1 MHLRKKPE
9 IEPLDAA
16 TWARIERDLFEE
28 LELRR
33 THGFAPDSLRS
44 SRATRWRSA
53 VGFAIAAAAVVVGLA
68 WEGGRWQARS
78 PIASAVAPRSPSR
91 IVTYG
96 DGSHFEVSGAAL
108 DVSPE
113 ATVLVSGDDEH
124 GLLVV
129 LERGSVTCEV
139 APRNGRP
146 PFVVQA
152 GEANVRVIGTHFT
165 VRRTGDSGGVQVD
178 RGVVEVTARG
188 EVTLVR
194 AGASWPPPPSPVL
207 TEPNLGGHGADDV
220 AERDPPS
227 GARPAVTPKSPSPQE
242 LYETATAFEGRRPDR
257 SIAIYKEIAKG
268 SGPWAANALFAQG
281 RLEADRGHRAEARL
295 LLSEYLKRFSRGANA
310 EDARQ
315 LLERL

>member
-1 MHLRKKPE
+1 MSLRKKPE

-16 TWARIERDLFEE
+16 TWARIEGNLFDE
-28 LELRR
+28 LEQRKTEGGALNE
-33 THGFAPDSLRS
+33 PRS
-44 SRATRWRSA
+44 SQWRRAVAFA
-53 VGFAIAAAAVVVGLA
+53 VAVAAAVAIGFA
-68 WEGGRWQARS
+68 AQGRSQPRA
-78 PIASAVAPRSPSR
+78 PISSAVTLGIPSR

-113 ATVLVSGDDEH
+113 ATLLVSGDDEH

-129 LERGSVTCEV
+129 LDRGSVTCEV
-139 APRNGRP
+139 APRAGRP

-152 GEANVRVIGTHFT
+152 GDVNVRVIGTHFT

-178 RGVVEVTARG
+178 RGVVEVRARG

-194 AGASWPPPPSPVL
+194 AGASWPPQSSPVL
-207 TEPNLGGHGADDV
+207 TESNPVGRAADDV
-220 AERDPPS
+220 PDRDPAPGPRSSVTSKPPS
-227 GARPAVTPKSPSPQE
+227 LQE

-268 SGPWAANALFAQG
+268 NGPWAANALFAQG
-281 RLEADRGHRAEARL
+281 RLEADRGHRAEARIL
-295 LLSEYLKRFSRGANA
+295 LLEYLKRFSRGANA

>member
-9 IEPLDAA
+9 IELLDAA
-16 TWARIERDLFEE
+16 TWARIEGNLFDE

-33 THGFAPDSLRS
+33 TQDFAPHGLRA

-53 VGFAIAAAAVVVGLA
+53 VALAVAAAAVVVGLA

-78 PIASAVAPRSPSR
+78 PIASAVTPGSPSR

-113 ATVLVSGDDEH
+113 ATLLVSGDDEH

-129 LERGSVTCEV
+129 LDRGSVTCEV
-139 APRNGRP
+139 PPRNGRP

-152 GEANVRVIGTHFT
+152 GDVNVRVIGTHFT
-165 VRRTGDSGGVQVD
+165 VRRTGASGGVQVD

-194 AGASWPPPPSPVL
+194 AGASWPPPPSPVV
-207 TEPNLGGHGADDV
+207 TDPSVGGHAGGDV
-220 AERDPPS
+220 AERDPS
-227 GARPAVTPKSPSPQE
+227 GARPSVTPKSPSPQE

-295 LLSEYLKRFSRGANA
+295 LLSEYLKRFSRGGNA